1 MQLPFTARAL
11 RHATYRRIWLVSLAS
26 MTGNWLQITGRAY
39 LVYEVTGSKK
49 ALGVIYFFS
58 YIPSLLLSPF
68 AGVVA
73 DRFDRRRQLMLNQV
87 LIVVGAVAMGVLA
100 HTGTATLLNVGAIS
114 LFTGIVQVAGGPVS
128 QAVMPSLVPA
138 ADLSSA
144 ITLSSASQ
152 SATRVFGP
160 LLAGLL
166 IPAVGVAWAF
176 YGSGIASSLLVLVWA
191 RTQLPPGEP
200 MGGEGPLAAI
210 RSGLRYARGN
220 PRIRHPLVIVTFM
233 SAVGLV
239 YQPLTVALATDV
251 LAGGDSSR
259 GAGYYGILQAG
270 VGVGSV
276 IGIFA
281 FSGMGGRRPG
291 RALLVSSA
299 GFGIVLALLGLSSST
314 VTVVAAMVGIGAF
327 HFASATLALDVL
339 QHSTT
344 EAFRGRVMSLYSM
357 AWVGLFPF
365 TSIIGGS
372 LADSVG
378 LRSTLSGAGVLCALF
393 ALSYVRWCAP
403 ALSALSAPAAGEAAG
418 AVAGD
423 TAADPIDGHR

>member
-1 MQLPFTARAL
+1 
-11 RHATYRRIWLVSLAS
+11 
-26 MTGNWLQITGRAY
+26 MTGTWLQITGRAF
-39 LVYEVTGSKK
+39 LVYQVTGSKK
-49 ALGVIYFFS
+49 ALGVIYFVS
-58 YIPSLLLSPF
+58 YIPNLLLAPF
-68 AGVVA
+68 AGVIA
-73 DRFDRRRQLMLNQV
+73 DRFDRRRQLV
-87 LIVVGAVAMGVLA
+87 LTQALLAAGAVAMGVLA
-100 HTGTATLLNVGAIS
+100 HTGTATLLNVGGIS
-114 LFTGIVQVAGGPVS
+114 LAMGIVQVAAGPVS
-128 QAVMPSLVPA
+128 QAVMPSLVPTE
-138 ADLSSA
+138 DLSSA

-176 YGSGIASSLLVLVWA
+176 YGSGIAASLLVVVWA
-191 RTQLPPGEP
+191 RTPLPPVEAAS
-200 MGGEGPLAAI
+200 GEGPLAAI
-210 RSGLRYARGN
+210 RSGLRFARRT

-251 LAGGDSSR
+251 LADGDSSR

-276 IGIFA
+276 IGILA

-291 RALLVSSA
+291 RALLASSA
-299 GFGIVLALLGLSSST
+299 GFGVVLALLGLSSST

-344 EAFRGRVMSLYSM
+344 EAFRGRIMSLYSM

-365 TSIIGGS
+365 TSIIGGF

-378 LRSTLSGAGVLCALF
+378 LRATLSGAGVLCTLF

-403 ALSALSAPAAGEAAG
+403 TLAALAAGE
-418 AVAGD
+418 V
-423 TAADPIDGHR
+423 AADPVDDRR